1 MRLESDRYKEALKRI
16 ELAAED
22 SDVTA
27 VRVGVHITGDEFEE
41 TALLEM
47 DTRPNCGDEVWAGL
61 WDAIDY
67 FIALLR
73 GDLRR
78 HIEDLAMYT
87 WPVWGN
93 IDFMLGPS
101 SVIARSDGL
110 MAEPKEALPVD
121 IKIDY
126 SGLIAID

>member
-1 MRLESDRYKEALKRI
+1 MRIESDRYKEALSRI
-16 ELAAED
+16 GLAAED
-22 SDVTA
+22 SDVTT
-27 VRVGVHITGDEFEE
+27 VRASVHITGDEFEG

-47 DTRPNCGDEVWAGL
+47 DTKPDCGDEVWADL

-73 GDLRR
+73 GDLKR
-78 HIEDLAMYT
+78 HIDDLAMYT
-87 WPVWGN
+87 WPIWGD
-93 IDFMLGPS
+93 IDFTLGPS
-101 SVIARSDGL
+101 GVIARSDGL
-110 MAEPKEALPVD
+110 LAEPKEALPVD